1 MTAAATVTPLR
12 VPDDVPRYSDEALA
26 LQFTGRHAAEL
37 RYVAALGKWL
47 LWDGTHWQ
55 YEDTLRA
62 FDFARTLCRQV
73 SAQVPPKWK
82 RIAAGVA
89 SARTVAAVERLA
101 RADRRHASS
110 IIDWDLDDWLF
121 NSPATTE

>member
-73 SAQVPPKWK
+73 SGGHAQPDT
-82 RIAAGVA
+82 
-89 SARTVAAVERLA
+89 TVARVSLE
-101 RADRRHASS
+101 
-110 IIDWDLDDWLF
+110 
-121 NSPATTE
+121 PAG